1 MIPGGCS
8 AQVSSHASKTHYMFL
23 AQLVAEGCPLP
34 IILLSANYGTS
45 VLASPAPICLR
56 PF

>member
-1 MIPGGCS
+1 MFAEGGR

-23 AQLVAEGCPLP
+23 AQLVAEGRPLP